1 MLDNCV
7 ENYAQLLLNNNNNK
21 FKSGLEKIQIPR
33 DGIEG
38 VLGMEESPIPLT
50 KTSQML

>member
-1 MLDNCV
+1 VLDNCV
-7 ENYAQLLLNNNNNK
+7 ENDAQLLLNNNNK
-21 FKSGLEKIQIPR
+21 IKSGLEKIQIPR

-38 VLGMEESPIPLT
+38 GLGLEESPIPLT

>member
-1 MLDNCV
+1 VLDNCV
-7 ENYAQLLLNNNNNK
+7 ENDAQLLLNNNK
-21 FKSGLEKIQIPR
+21 IKSGLEKIQIPR

-38 VLGMEESPIPLT
+38 GLGLEESPIPLT

>member
-7 ENYAQLLLNNNNNK
+7 ENDAQLLLNNNNK
-21 FKSGLEKIQIPR
+21 IKSGLEKIQIPR

-38 VLGMEESPIPLT
+38 GLGLEESPIPLT

>member
-1 MLDNCV
+1 VLDNCV
-7 ENYAQLLLNNNNNK
+7 ENDAQLLLNNNNK
-21 FKSGLEKIQIPR
+21 IKSGLEKIQIPR

-38 VLGMEESPIPLT
+38 GLGMEESPIPLT